1 MSGTRDYIKP
11 LVGGAVAAGLDNM
24 WLMNKNTTANMYF
37 GGAVAVGLFASQILE
52 PLMPQIIPVSVLS
65 NGKTIEDRI
74 IENLAGA
81 GSAYVLNKY
90 ILKNDFNPNDM
101 YKKLAIIAASDIA
114 GEYASDYMAGRSLSY
129 LS

>member
-1 MSGTRDYIKP
+1 MSGDRDYIKP

-37 GGAVAVGLFASQILE
+37 GASVAIGLFASQIIE

-74 IENLAGA
+74 LEIGI
-81 GSAYVLNKY
+81 GSASSYVLNKY
-90 ILKNDFNPNDM
+90 ILKNDYNINDM

>member
-24 WLMNKNTTANMYF
+24 WLMNKNTTSNMYF
-37 GGAVAVGLFASQILE
+37 GASVAVGLFASQIIE

-65 NGKTIEDRI
+65 NGKTVEDRI
-74 IENLAGA
+74 IEIGSGA
-81 GSAYVLNKY
+81 ASAYAINRY
-90 ILKNDFNPNDM
+90 ILKNDYNINDM

-114 GEYASDYMAGRSLSY
+114 GEYASDYMAGRALSY
-129 LS
+129 L

>member
-37 GGAVAVGLFASQILE
+37 GGSVAVGLFASQILE
-52 PLMPQIIPVSVLS
+52 PFMPQIIPVSVLA

-74 IENLAGA
+74 IEIGAGA

-101 YKKLAIIAASDIA
+101 FKKLAIIAASDFI
-114 GEYASDYMAGRSLSY
+114 GEYASDYMGGRALSY
-129 LS
+129 L